1 MYGVGM
7 PILFPIAAVSY
18 FVFWLV
24 ERYQVAYTY
33 PMPPAMDDRMVQNAL
48 SILSYAPILLL
59 INGYW
64 MLSNK

>member
-33 PMPPAMDDRMVQNAL
+33 PMPPAMDDRMV
-48 SILSYAPILLL
+48 
-59 INGYW
+59 
-64 MLSNK
+64 